1 MSQKKAIELAVGDRI
16 VVREGLVLTIEK
28 IEPSSLSG
36 WAAPVI
42 SGSYNNER
50 KARIDLSS
58 GRHLAD
64 HIFDILD

>member
-1 MSQKKAIELAVGDRI
+1 MIQKKAIELAVGDKI
-16 VVREGLVLTIEK
+16 VVREGLVLTIEA

-36 WAAPVI
+36 FAAPVV
-42 SGSYNNER
+42 SGTYNSGR

-64 HIFDILD
+64 HIFDIQE